1 MIIADATSSVM
12 RPQPLPRETYQ
23 TFQIADTGG
32 RTYDLGD
39 FPTLERAIERV
50 GGHKARFYVRVTDTL
65 TGAVTRKF
73 YQVRQSKGVAR
84 FADHQTRIVRDTYAE
99 HLFDLAGDVA

>member
-1 MIIADATSSVM
+1 MTMTDAAM
-12 RPQPLPRETYQ
+12 RPQVLPRETYQ

-32 RTYDLGD
+32 RTYDLGEFD
-39 FPTLERAIERV
+39 TLERAIDRV

-73 YQVRQSKGVAR
+73 YQVRQAKGQAR
-84 FADHQTRIVRDTYAE
+84 YVDFQTRIVRDTYAD

>member
-1 MIIADATSSVM
+1 MTMTDAAV
-12 RPQPLPRETYQ
+12 RPQVLPRETYQ

-32 RTYDLGD
+32 RTYDLGEFD
-39 FPTLERAIERV
+39 TLARAVDRV

-73 YQVRQSKGVAR
+73 YQVRQGKGVKRYAE
-84 FADHQTRIVRDTYAE
+84 FQTRIVRDTYAE
-99 HLFDLAGDVA
+99 HLFDLAGEVA